1 MALRILCPVIL
12 FSRSEVNHALGELG
26 CECDLPL
33 EESFVSDRV
42 NNIAEL
48 LTLAAAQFHV

>member
-1 MALRILCPVIL
+1 MALRILCPVVL